1 MPYQVKFAKIP
12 WHLIIIFL
20 LLGIGIG
27 ASGYFYY
34 KDQKEQ
40 MKKHIGEELTAIAD
54 LKADQ
59 ISNWRK
65 ERMGDAK
72 VIFEN
77 SIVIS
82 ASFDWLKNPQDLVLK
97 QRILKWMRSLKEN
110 YDYEGVLLLD
120 HKKTVRLSVP
130 EGKTLDCSYIQN
142 QVAEALRKNKI
153 IMTDLH
159 KSEPFSH
166 IHIGIVIPL
175 LSLKGEKISSIA
187 AFLLQVDPY
196 RFFYPLIQ
204 SWPFPSRTSETL
216 LVRREENEVVYLNEL
231 RHRKNTAMN
240 LRFPIS
246 EERLP
251 AVMAI
256 RGQEGIV
263 EGLDYRGVPVLAA
276 IRRIPDS
283 PWFLVAKVDIE
294 EIYAPIHERSRIVT
308 ILASLLIVGAGVI
321 LGLLWSQ
328 QRAQFFKKQ
337 FEAELKHQALLQRFD
352 YLSKY
357 ANDIILLVDQDLK
370 IVESNDRALLS
381 YGYTHDELLQ
391 LNLKDLRPSELRI
404 ALDAQIKQIEQSNG
418 LVYETFHQRKDG
430 TTFPVEVSSRLIEV
444 EGKKFYQSIIR
455 NITDRKRVEEALR
468 RERDKAQ
475 QYLDLAGVMFVT
487 LNKEGEIILINR
499 KGCQILGYEEKELLG
514 RDWFDTCLP
523 LEESNSVKK
532 IFNKLMAGETEPVE
546 YYENPVV
553 TRSGEKRIIA
563 WHNTVLIDDKGS
575 IIGTL
580 SSGEDITERK
590 HSEELLRDS
599 QAELSAIIQNIPVI
613 LLIVDRDRRVRKVN
627 GTAIKF
633 ARRSAEE
640 MMGLRGGEAIRCLHS
655 LDDPQGCGFGP
666 FCESCKVR
674 NTALDTFKTGRSHH
688 RVEAKLPFELNGKKE
703 EIHFLLSTVPLIISK
718 EQMVLICIEDITQL
732 KHTEQALQESEERF
746 RRLFDEAPVGYHEC
760 DIEGHITAVNR
771 TELDMLSYT
780 AEEMIGRHVWEF
792 IVEGVSQEAF
802 KAKIAGTLKPGQ
814 AFERTYR
821 RKDGG
826 LLPVLIEDRLLLDSE
841 GRVNGLRST
850 IQDITER
857 KKVEKEKATL
867 EEQLRQSQKMEAI
880 GQLTGGIAHDFNNL
894 LTIIKGNSQLSIAD
908 LKEGD
913 PLRGNIEEIKDA
925 ADKAADLTRQLL
937 AFSRRQ
943 ILEMKVL
950 DLNIILRNVDKM
962 LRRVIGEDIELVT
975 VLAEDLG
982 RVKTDPGQIEQVI
995 MNLVVNAKDAMP
1007 RGGKL
1012 TIETANVELDESY
1025 ARNHVAVTPGRYVMV
1040 SVSDTGVGMIPE
1052 VKERVFEPFFTTKE
1066 RGRGTG
1072 LGLSTVYGIVK
1083 QSGGNI
1089 WVYSEPKK
1097 GTTFKIYLPRVDEP
1111 LEELMERVESKELPR
1126 GDETIL
1132 VVEDDDEVRKLAVR
1146 ILRRQGYTVLE
1157 GSHGDEAYNICEQHG
1172 GPIHLLLTDVVM
1184 PQMSGRELAERM
1196 ASIRPEIKVLY
1207 MSGYTDN
1214 AIAYHGILEKGINYI
1229 QKPFT
1234 VDGLARKVREVIDK

>member
-1 MPYQVKFAKIP
+1 MPSNGKLNKIP
-12 WHLIIIFL
+12 WHLIIVFL
-20 LLGIGIG
+20 LLSIGIG
-27 ASGYFYY
+27 ASGYLYY
-34 KDQKEQ
+34 KNQKIVI
-40 MKKHIGEELTAIAD
+40 KKHMEEEISTIAD

-59 ISNWRK
+59 ILYWYK

-72 VIFEN
+72 VVFEN

-82 ASFDWLKNPQDLVLK
+82 AIFDWLKNSQDLMLK

-110 YDYEGVLLLD
+110 YDYDGVLLLD

-130 EGKTLDCSYIQN
+130 EGKTLDCSYIKN

-159 KSEPFSH
+159 KSEPFNH

-175 LSLKGEKISSIA
+175 ESLKGEKTSSIA
-187 AFLLQVDPY
+187 ALLLQVDPY
-196 RFFYPLIQ
+196 QFFYPLIQ

-246 EERLP
+246 EEHLP
-251 AVMAI
+251 AAMAI

-283 PWFLVAKVDIE
+283 PWFLIAKVDIE

-308 ILASLLIVGAGVI
+308 ILASLLIVGAGAI
-321 LGLLWSQ
+321 LGLLWSR
-328 QRAQFFKKQ
+328 QRAQYSKKQ
-337 FEAELKHQALLQRFD
+337 YEAELKHQALLQRFD

-357 ANDIILLVDQDLK
+357 ANDIILLIDQDSK
-370 IVESNDRALLS
+370 IVEANDRALSS
-381 YGYTHDELLQ
+381 YDYTHDELLQ
-391 LNLKDLRPSELRI
+391 LNLKDLRPLELRI
-404 ALDAQIKQIEQSNG
+404 TLDAQIKQIEQSNG

-455 NITDRKRVEEALR
+455 NITDRKRAEEALR

-523 LEESNSVKK
+523 LEESDSVKK
-532 IFNKLMAGETEPVE
+532 IFNKLMAGEMTPVE

-563 WHNTVLIDDKGS
+563 WHNTVLIDDKES

-613 LLIVDRDRRVRKVN
+613 LLIEDRDRRVQKVN
-627 GTAIKF
+627 GAAIKF
-633 ARRSAEE
+633 ARRSVEE
-640 MMGLRGGEAIRCLHS
+640 MIGLHSGEALRCLHS

-674 NTALDTFKTGRSHH
+674 NTVLETFKTGRSHH
-688 RVEAKLPFELNGKKE
+688 RVEARLPFDLNGKKE
-703 EIHFLLSTVPLIISK
+703 EIHFLLSTVPLTISK
-718 EQMVLICIEDITQL
+718 EQMVLVCIEDITHL
-732 KHTEQALQESEERF
+732 KHTEQVLQESEERF
-746 RRLFDEAPVGYHEC
+746 RQLFDEAPVGYHEC
-760 DIEGHITAVNR
+760 DIEGRITQVNQ
-771 TELDMLSYT
+771 TELNMLGYS

-792 IVEGVSQEAF
+792 IVEGASQEAF

-814 AFERTYR
+814 VFERTYR

-826 LLPVLIEDRLLLDSE
+826 LLPVLIEDRLLRDVE
-841 GRVNGLRST
+841 GRITGIRAT
-850 IQDITER
+850 IQDITEHKR
-857 KKVEKEKATL
+857 TEEEKATL
-867 EEQLRQSQKMEAI
+867 QEQLRQSQKMEAI
-880 GQLTGGIAHDFNNL
+880 GKLAGGIAHDFNNL
-894 LTIIKGNSQLSIAD
+894 LTIIKGYGQLSIAD
-908 LKEGD
+908 LHEGD
-913 PLRGNIEEIKDA
+913 PLRGNIEEIKNA
-925 ADKAADLTRQLL
+925 ADKAADLTHQLL

-950 DLNIILRNVDKM
+950 DINIILRNLDKM
-962 LRRVIGEDIELVT
+962 LRRVIGEDIELIT
-975 VLAEDLG
+975 VLTEDLG

-995 MNLVVNAKDAMP
+995 MNLAVNARDAMP
-1007 RGGKL
+1007 DGGKL
-1012 TIETANVELDESY
+1012 TIETANVELDETY
-1025 ARNHVAVTPGRYVMV
+1025 AHNHVAVTPGRYVMF
-1040 SVSDTGVGMIPE
+1040 SMSDTGVGMTPE
-1052 VKERVFEPFFTTKE
+1052 VKERVFEPFFTTKGM
-1066 RGRGTG
+1066 GRGTG

-1089 WVYSEPKK
+1089 WVYSEPGK
-1097 GTTFKIYLPRVDEP
+1097 GATFKIYLPRVDEP
-1111 LEELMERVESKELPR
+1111 LEELMERVELKELPR
-1126 GDETIL
+1126 GDETVL
-1132 VVEDDDEVRKLAVR
+1132 VAEDDEEVRKLAIR

-1157 GSHGDEAYNICEQHG
+1157 GSHGNEAYNVCKQYTD
-1172 GPIHLLLTDVVM
+1172 PIHLLVTDVVM
-1184 PQMSGRELAERM
+1184 PGMSGHELAEKI
-1196 ASIRPEIKVLY
+1196 ASIRPEIRVLY

-1214 AIAYHGILEKGINYI
+1214 AIARHGILSEGMSYI

-1234 VDGLARKVREVIDK
+1234 VEGLARKVREVLGK